1 MRMNRGS
8 KEPQPLLGKPASASR
23 VIMTEL
29 VITEDT
35 NSQGNI
41 FGGRVMALIDKAA
54 SVVALRHCR
63 SQVATASVD
72 SLTFLSAIRL
82 GSIVVIEA
90 RMNAVFRSSME
101 VGVRVES
108 EDVLTGER
116 RHTTTAYVTM
126 VSLDAS
132 GRPQRAPEL
141 LVESEDDRRLVEEA
155 GRRRDY
161 RLQGRCES
169 SAAKK

>member
-1 MRMNRGS
+1 MSARLS
-8 KEPQPLLGKPASASR
+8 KEPAPPNAKPASASR

-41 FGGRVMALIDKAA
+41 FGGRVMSLIDKAA
-54 SVVALRHCR
+54 SVVALRHCHT
-63 SQVATASVD
+63 QVATASVD

-90 RMNAVFRSSME
+90 RLNAVFRSSME

-108 EDVLTGER
+108 EEVLTGER

-132 GRPQRAPEL
+132 GRPQQAPRL
-141 LVESEDDRRLVEEA
+141 LVESEEDRRVEAEA

-161 RLQGRCES
+161 RLRGRSEIS
-169 SAAKK
+169 RPRK

>member
-1 MRMNRGS
+1 MSANRLS
-8 KEPQPLLGKPASASR
+8 KESTPPGGKPASASR

-35 NSQGNI
+35 NPHGNI

-72 SLTFLSAIRL
+72 SLTFLSPIRL

-90 RMNAVFRSSME
+90 RLNAVFRSSLE

-116 RHTTTAYVTM
+116 RHTTTAFVTM

-132 GRPQRAPEL
+132 GHPQEAPRL
-141 LVESEDDRRLVEEA
+141 LVQNEEDRRLEEEA

-161 RLQGRCES
+161 RLRGRSES
-169 SAAKK
+169 PSR